1 MDKIYILII
10 IIILVIFH
18 LVSYDNVHRNGAV
31 FYDKLQETPNSPPQ
45 IYDIIHENLPDL
57 SNYAIVP
64 NKIFI
69 AIVLGILVYA
79 RNISLGKEFLGFM
92 LIVMFLRDITMN
104 LTIFPKDSKCN
115 KDKKENPMMGGSYD
129 KLFSG
134 HFAFCLLASLL
145 FFKYGIITNIPL
157 LVAFNVINA
166 FLIVATHSHYTVDV
180 AFSLFVTLFLFQ
192 NDIKVP
198 L

>member
-10 IIILVIFH
+10 ITILVIFH
-18 LVSYDNVHRNGAV
+18 LISYDNVHKNGTV
-31 FYDKLQETPNSPPQ
+31 FYDNLQNDPNSPPQ
-45 IYDIIHENLPDL
+45 IYDIIHENLPNL
-57 SNYAIVP
+57 SKYAIVP

-69 AIVLGILVYA
+69 AIILGIIVFA
-79 RNISLGKEFLGFM
+79 WNGSLSKEFLGFM

-104 LTIFPKDSKCN
+104 LTIFPKDQKSN
-115 KDKKENPMMGGSYD
+115 KNKKENPIMGGLYD

-157 LVAFNVINA
+157 LVVFNCINA

>member
-1 MDKIYILII
+1 MDKIYILILL
-10 IIILVIFH
+10 LVLVVFH
-18 LVSYDNVHRNGAV
+18 LVSYDTVHKNGAV
-31 FYDKLQETPNSPPQ
+31 FYDALQRDPDAPPQ

-57 SNYAIVP
+57 SKYAIIP

-69 AIVLGILVYA
+69 GILLGIMVYA
-79 RNISLGKEFLGFM
+79 WNKSLGKEFLGFM
-92 LIVMFLRDITMN
+92 LVVMFLRDITMN
-104 LTIFPKDSKCN
+104 LTIFPKDCKSN
-115 KDKKENPMMGGSYD
+115 KHKKENPMMGGSYD

-145 FFKYGIITNIPL
+145 FFKYGVITNIPL